1 MAPERRVRPVR
12 RQLDELELVRD
23 VELAGEIGEED
34 DARLERRDQDELALV
49 VVVRDLVC
57 QLGDACGDLL
67 RREVAVADL
76 RVCGQLASSSRYR
89 CASRSTSR
97 L

>member
-1 MAPERRVRPVR
+1 MAAERRVRAVR

-23 VELAGEIGEED
+23 AEPAREVGEED
-34 DARLERRDQDELALV
+34 DARLERRDEERLALV
-49 VVVRDLVC
+49 VVLRDLVRE
-57 QLGDACGDLL
+57 LGDACSDLL
-67 RREVAVADL
+67 GREVAVADL
-76 RVCGQLASSSRYR
+76 RVCSQLASSSRYR